1 MRCKNR
7 LSSKFCPKCGNEL
20 EPSATFCPSCGT
32 NLKDSSTKLKINQEN
47 IEFAGFGTRL
57 VALIIDSI
65 IIGLIGSSLS
75 FIVFISWIPFNIFD
89 PLGGWWYV
97 SFPFDWMLGFL
108 YHWGMETY
116 NKGQTV
122 GKIAMKIR
130 TVEEKTL
137 NLATAKNYAINNIF
151 KSSPFLLL
159 DFLIGIIKNSGDPK
173 RRIRIMQN
181 ASETVVITVQ
191 EK

>member
-1 MRCKNR
+1 M
-7 LSSKFCPKCGNEL
+7 SSNFCPKCGNEL
-20 EPSATFCPSCGT
+20 EPNATFCTFCGAD
-32 NLKDSSTKLKINQEN
+32 LKQTSPKPKINQGSV
-47 IEFAGFGTRL
+47 EFAGFGSRL

-65 IIGLIGSSLS
+65 IIGIIGSSLS

-89 PLGGWWYV
+89 PLGGWWYI

-108 YHWGMETY
+108 YYWGMETY

-130 TVEEKTL
+130 TVDENSLDLST
-137 NLATAKNYAINNIF
+137 TKNYAINNIF
-151 KSSPFLLL
+151 KSSPFLII

-173 RRIRIMQN
+173 KRIRVMQN
-181 ASETVVITVQ
+181 ISETVVIAS
-191 EK
+191 K